1 LADSGQGGASVF
13 AAQGCVAGDVESRHT
28 RSRHAVDRTMRRFQA
43 VCLSLVVSA
52 LPLAV
57 AQEREKKD
65 PPVREESRDDQEGRG
80 ETPPAEQE
88 QPPVIVAT
96 NKATLIAEQMLIANG
111 GAQNL
116 VKFNSLQF
124 SLTPVQIIAIPGAPG
139 SDEPVRI
146 EETRLATI
154 QYQASF
160 AGDRRLLRMDEPVNV
175 NGRDVVTTKILRAT
189 EAGEEFLFLLDGKKR
204 TIIKEQR
211 DGIANDIATISS
223 MPDMLFGL
231 VTKHLV
237 GTYDGATERNGIR
250 YETISA
256 RFADGRNPDLV
267 YRLFVDPGTHLL
279 ARWEVHDIRRKELA
293 MVIEV
298 GPYTAFEGLQFP
310 SSLTMSNAAGQ
321 AFMRWE
327 YMDYAVNAE
336 IDPARFMV
344 E

>member
-1 LADSGQGGASVF
+1 VF
-13 AAQGCVAGDVESRHT
+13 AAQGCVAGDVESRHIL
-28 RSRHAVDRTMRRFQA
+28 SRHSVDRTMRRFQA
-43 VCLSLVVSA
+43 VCLLLVVSA
-52 LPLAV
+52 LPLAA

-65 PPVREESRDDQEGRG
+65 PPVREESGEEQRGDQEGRG
-80 ETPPAEQE
+80 EKPPADQE
-88 QPPVIVAT
+88 SKPVMVAT
-96 NKATLIAEQMLIANG
+96 NKATLIADQMLLANG
-111 GAQNL
+111 GSENL
-116 VKFNSLQF
+116 AKFKSLQF
-124 SLTPVQIIAIPGAPG
+124 ALTPVAIVAIPGAPG
-139 SDEPVRI
+139 SDEPVRF
-146 EETRLATI
+146 EESRLATI

-189 EAGEEFLFLLDGKKR
+189 ETGEEYLFLLDGKKR

-231 VTKHLV
+231 VTRHLV

-250 YETISA
+250 YETVSA

-267 YRLFVDPGTHLL
+267 YRLFVDPETHLL

-298 GPYTAFEGLQFP
+298 GPYTLHEGLQFP
-310 SSLTMSNAAGQ
+310 AFLTMSNAAGQ
-321 AFMRWE
+321 TFMRWE
-327 YMDYAVNAE
+327 YSGYAINAE
-336 IDPARFMV
+336 IDPLRFMG